1 MNLPILIDVPSFAT
15 QSGVKPTSQTW
26 SPTSVFDPT
35 ETLELPK
42 AIEHRLLTGLQDML
56 IKNGAQV
63 ISYGRNIAFR
73 MVEAVVGRKPF
84 GVSPRLIVELWPDG
98 FCSAY
103 FPAPER
109 TSGVF
114 VRSDDGCVISTPC
127 RSACLFLL

>member
-1 MNLPILIDVPSFAT
+1 M
-15 QSGVKPTSQTW
+15 SQI
-26 SPTSVFDPT
+26 DPT

-103 FPAPER
+103 FPAPKR
-109 TSGVF
+109 PSGVF
-114 VRSDDGCVISTPC
+114 ARSDGGCVISTPC
-127 RSACLFLL
+127 RSASLFLV